1 MILPKTL
8 QFQFLSSYLDTLRG
22 QMVFSIKIFV
32 IWCLIGCKIAIFG
45 TIFRFRNWFGDS
57 NANCHFTTE
66 ICMFVPTN
74 LYMKVRKCPKI
85 VFFLW
90 KRMEKLKKIY
100 LIYKFIIGCP
110 ILSSH
115 PVGWVFSLI
124 RLELESGL
132 QPVATRNACH
142 SLNENFYRP
151 TRGSWLSWL
160 RLGWVRLRIGSLRVW
175 PTAGT

>member
-57 NANCHFTTE
+57 NSNCHFTTE

-74 LYMKVRKCPKI
+74 LYMKSKKVSYNCFFFVKKDGKI
-85 VFFLW
+85 
-90 KRMEKLKKIY
+90 EKDLLDIQIY
-100 LIYKFIIGCP
+100 
-110 ILSSH
+110 H
-115 PVGWVFSLI
+115 
-124 RLELESGL
+124 
-132 QPVATRNACH
+132 
-142 SLNENFYRP
+142 
-151 TRGSWLSWL
+151 
-160 RLGWVRLRIGSLRVW
+160 RVSN
-175 PTAGT
+175 T